1 MLTDREPHA
10 LGEVQA
16 ELFQLLVTSVKDY
29 AIFLLNPQGRI
40 LSWNIGANR
49 LKGYTTDEIVGKHF
63 SIFYPPRDVQHGKPE
78 YALRIAAVDGRWE
91 EDGWRVKK
99 DGSRFWANVVIT
111 ALRNDDGELVG
122 FAKVTRDLTERKRA
136 DEERSQLLE
145 MEHAARTQYE
155 SMVDRLRAIQS
166 VTEAA
171 LAHLDL
177 EKLLPELL
185 DRIAEVLVVDTVAVL
200 LVETDN
206 EGILVATAAKGIEEE
221 VEQGIRVPVGR
232 GFAGRIAAQRK
243 PVKLDDVQHA
253 DVMNPILKQKGI
265 RSLLGVP
272 LLIEGRVLGVLH
284 VGTLHQRHFT
294 ESDTQ
299 LLQIVADRIS
309 LAIDHARL
317 FETAQSARRDA
328 DVAVETLRARD
339 EFLSVAAHE
348 LKTPLTGLRIASQ
361 SLLRSLD
368 RDRAPSREVMERS
381 LRSVDRQVERMSRL
395 VTHLLDTVRL
405 RNGALELDRSLTSL
419 TDLVT
424 AVADGM
430 RGVSTRHAIE
440 VRSESDVWA
449 EIDTLRYEQVV
460 LNLLDN
466 AMKYSPQGGAIE
478 VDLSEQPSGVAR
490 LVVRDH
496 GIGVPAQHRAHLFE
510 RYYQAHGREHRS
522 GMGLGLYISRE
533 IVERHGGRIA
543 ADFPIDGGTRVIV
556 EVPTAPPPDGQ
567 T

>member
-40 LSWNIGANR
+40 LSWNIGAHR
-49 LKGYTTDEIVGKHF
+49 LKGYTTDEIIGKHF

-78 YALRIAAVDGRWE
+78 YALRIATVDGRWE

-155 SMVDRLRAIQS
+155 TMVDRLRAIQS

-206 EGILVATAAKGIEEE
+206 EGVLVATAAKGIEEE
-221 VEQGIRVPVGR
+221 VEQGVRIPVGR
-232 GFAGRIAAQRK
+232 GFAGRIAARRK

-328 DVAVETLRARD
+328 DIAVETLRARD

-368 RDRAPSREVMERS
+368 RNRAPSREVMERS

-405 RNGALELDRSLTSL
+405 RNGALDLDRSLTSL

-466 AMKYSPQGGAIE
+466 AMKYSPQGGTIE

-556 EVPTAPPPDGQ
+556 EVPTAPPPEQ
-567 T
+567 E

>member
-40 LSWNIGANR
+40 LSWNIGAHR
-49 LKGYTTDEIVGKHF
+49 LKGYTTDEIIGKHF

-78 YALRIAAVDGRWE
+78 YALRIATVDGRWE

-206 EGILVATAAKGIEEE
+206 EGVLVATAAKGIEEE
-221 VEQGIRVPVGR
+221 VEQGVRIPVGR
-232 GFAGRIAAQRK
+232 GFAGRIAARRK

-328 DVAVETLRARD
+328 DIAVETLRARD

-368 RDRAPSREVMERS
+368 RNRAPSREVLERS

-405 RNGALELDRSLTSL
+405 RNGALELDRSLISL

-466 AMKYSPQGGAIE
+466 AMKYSPQGGTIE
-478 VDLSEQPSGVAR
+478 VDLSEQPPGVAR

-556 EVPTAPPPDGQ
+556 EVPTAPPPEQ
-567 T
+567 E